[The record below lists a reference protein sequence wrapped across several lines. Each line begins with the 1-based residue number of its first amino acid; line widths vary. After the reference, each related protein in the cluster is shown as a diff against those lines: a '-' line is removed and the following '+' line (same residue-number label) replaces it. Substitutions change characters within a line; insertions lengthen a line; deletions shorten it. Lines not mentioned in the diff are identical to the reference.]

1 MLSLMARRG
10 RRQVMA
16 SHKMNIASSR
26 SHAMLQLHL
35 AVGRDGTTD
44 NPVLSRLTLVDLA
57 GSERTSQTGG
67 TGAYPSPVKR
77 ERERV

>member
-1 MLSLMARRG
+1 M
-10 RRQVMA
+10 MA

-26 SHAMLQLHL
+26 SHAMFQLHL

-67 TGAYPSPVKR
+67 TGI
-77 ERERV
+77 